1 MTQLGYLSAGGS
13 LLLPSPVAAYCR
25 NLERV
30 EMAAGKRVVNGNG
43 KLCITQK
50 KFTPPAYD
58 TA

>member
-1 MTQLGYLSAGGS
+1 M
-13 LLLPSPVAAYCR
+13 LPSPVAAYCR

-30 EMAAGKRVVNGNG
+30 EMAAGKRVVNVNG
-43 KLCITQK
+43 KVSIIQK